1 MSAPMICC
9 TCNEEISDHAMKAG
23 EKLYHEN
30 HFLCC
35 VCQTGLKSAAVYTK
49 NEQLYCEADYMSKYV
64 PVCAR
69 CEQYITQE
77 CVRAM
82 DKTWH
87 PEHFQCYGCLVQFSG
102 SMSYREKDTHPYCDA
117 CYTDTVLPKCGGCR
131 KPITDRALKAF
142 DTQWHVSCFV
152 CVECKTTF
160 EGSKNFYSVEGQP
173 VCGSCAGVTDE

>member
-1 MSAPMICC
+1 MSETMICTAC
-9 TCNEEISDHAMKAG
+9 HGPITDRAMKAAD
-23 EKLYHEN
+23 KLYHED

-35 VCQTGLKSAAVYTK
+35 VCTTSLKSGTVYTK
-49 NEQLYCEADYMSKYV
+49 NSELYCESDYMSKFV

-69 CEQYITQE
+69 CDKYITQE

-102 SMSYREKDTHPYCDA
+102 SMSYREKDSHPYCDN
-117 CYTDTVLPKCGGCR
+117 CYTDTVLPKCGSCN
-131 KPITDRALKAF
+131 KPITDRVIKAL
-142 DTQWHVSCFV
+142 DTQWHVTCFV
-152 CVECKTTF
+152 CMECKTTF

-173 VCGSCAGVTDE
+173 VCGPCYGVTDQ